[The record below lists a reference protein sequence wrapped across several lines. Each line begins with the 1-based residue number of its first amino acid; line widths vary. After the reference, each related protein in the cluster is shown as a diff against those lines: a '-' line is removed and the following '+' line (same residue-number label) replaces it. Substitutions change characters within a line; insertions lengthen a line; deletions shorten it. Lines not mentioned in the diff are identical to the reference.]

1 MLCPSV
7 MSGIAKI
14 GTKIKIANSILNE
27 FQKAADISFLQKAFF
42 SNLQKNSN
50 SFFTAHDPL
59 LSNTLVQNIPQKPC
73 EKNSIL
79 YENDPAFAFDFDH
92 IDIPSNSDNNKL
104 NLNGIEPSENE
115 PKGADEYTLN
125 VGRAIRTLRSELST
139 FFEKGLN
146 DTSIYSQNI
155 LLSDPHHTRLHV
167 RGKHVYIGIA
177 NLLRWSLIWY
187 FDDLTLEISKIN
199 VVGNNTV
206 KGNDP
211 EQDIYFKGTI
221 FDISLDWKSQNDN
234 KLTLP
239 KDSSYK
245 LIPLPTLL
253 AYSTSSL
260 QPSDRNTRLFIRW
273 TLEGTP
279 RSYYIS
285 SMLSSHST
293 RIPRSTFSGIFMYK
307 FDSKTGLVSEHH
319 VRHIVPAPSRR
330 AVLYQGFGGLG
341 GLLWRIRS
349 GMRQQK
355 NEWGVGLG
363 MVGAKNQETE
373 KLNINVK
380 SCKYKK

>member
-1 MLCPSV
+1 

-14 GTKIKIANSILNE
+14 STKIKT
-27 FQKAADISFLQKAFF
+27 ADISFLQKAFF
-42 SNLQKNSN
+42 SNFQKNSN
-50 SFFTAHDPL
+50 SHDSF
-59 LSNTLVQNIPQKPC
+59 LSDTLVQNIPQKPC
-73 EKNSIL
+73 EKKLIL
-79 YENDPAFAFDFDH
+79 SENDPTFAFDFDH
-92 IDIPSNSDNNKL
+92 INIPNNSDNKL
-104 NLNGIEPSENE
+104 PLNGIEPSENE

-125 VGRAIRTLRSELST
+125 VGRAIRTLRSELSS
-139 FFEKGLN
+139 FFEQGLK

-167 RGKHVYIGIA
+167 RGKHVYMGIA

-206 KGNDP
+206 EGNDP
-211 EQDIYFKGTI
+211 GQDIYFKGEI
-221 FDISLDWKSQNDN
+221 FNVSLDWKSQNDN

-239 KDSSYK
+239 KDTSYK

-363 MVGAKNQETE
+363 MLANEFSDFYHV
-373 KLNINVK
+373 IIM
-380 SCKYKK
+380 